1 VDCIVGRS
9 VPEGIPYVVDC
20 VCPITSLVRCC
31 PVQTSRMD
39 LPAAMV
45 GVRSF
50 IEKEVTHL
58 EAEESCRKLTGQIE
72 RRWRLETY
80 R

>member
-1 VDCIVGRS
+1 
-9 VPEGIPYVVDC
+9 
-20 VCPITSLVRCC
+20 
-31 PVQTSRMD
+31 MD